1 MSLDDGVVYCHHGHT
16 QQDRAELVSQVPLF
30 ANLAPEVI
38 FELAG
43 RVQPRDFNAKEMLY
57 TAGSNNSS
65 LLIVHHGKVK
75 TYRIS
80 ESGHE
85 QVLRVLGPGD
95 FLGENTLLAPNVMD
109 HFAQTLETA
118 EVCYL
123 SGQDFKDYLLQY
135 PEVSYQMLSALSTRL
150 GQTESQVSTMGGDSV
165 DKRVAQYLL
174 ATAREKGTH
183 ALRLAMS
190 KKDLASFLGITP
202 ETLSRKLSAFEQS
215 RWISLRGQ
223 REVTILDAPA
233 LNLVN

>member
-1 MSLDDGVVYCHHGHT
+1 MSVNDGVVYCHHGHT
-16 QQDRAELVSQVPLF
+16 QQDRAELVAQVPLF
-30 ANLAPEVI
+30 ANLPSDVI

-43 RVQPRDFNAKEMLY
+43 RVQPRDYAAKEMLY
-57 TAGSNNSS
+57 TAGSDNSS

-95 FLGENTLLAPNVMD
+95 FLGENTLLAPGVMD

-123 SGQDFKDYLLQY
+123 SGEDFKDYLLQY
-135 PEVSYQMLSALSTRL
+135 PEVSYQMLASLSSRL
-150 GQTESQVSTMGGDSV
+150 GQTESQVSTIGGDTV

-174 ATAREKGTH
+174 SLAQDKDTDK
-183 ALRLAMS
+183 LRLAMS
-190 KKDLASFLGITP
+190 KKDLASYLGVTP

-215 RWISLRGQ
+215 GWISLKGQ
-223 REVTILDAPA
+223 REVTLLDAPA
-233 LNLVN
+233 LQLVE

>member
-1 MSLDDGVVYCHHGHT
+1 MRVDDGVVYCHHGHT
-16 QQDRAELVSQVPLF
+16 QQDRAELVAQVPLF
-30 ANLAPEVI
+30 ASLDPEII
-38 FELAG
+38 FEIAG
-43 RVQPRDFNAKEMLY
+43 RVQPRDYAAKEMLY
-57 TAGSNNSS
+57 TAGSDNSS

-95 FLGENTLLAPNVMD
+95 FLGENTLLAPGVMD

-123 SGQDFKDYLLQY
+123 SGDDFKDYLLQY
-135 PEVSYQMLSALSTRL
+135 PEVSYQMLTALSSRL
-150 GQTESQVSTMGGDSV
+150 GQTESQVSTMGGDTV

-174 ATAREKGTH
+174 TTAQEKGT
-183 ALRLAMS
+183 ADLRLAMS

-202 ETLSRKLSAFEQS
+202 ETLSRKLAAFES
-215 RWISLRGQ
+215 SGWITLTGQ
-223 REVTILDAPA
+223 RGVTILDASA
-233 LNLVN
+233 LEFVA